1 MLSVFKMHY
10 LTTAW
15 KDCFK
20 VDREEVEKLSRRLW
34 QYAKHYILTLWPGVE
49 KVEMTS
55 INFPDLF
62 LEVEMAQHI
71 NELNMEV

>member
-55 INFPDLF
+55 INFPALF

>member
-10 LTTAW
+10 LTTAL

-34 QYAKHYILTLWPGVE
+34 QYAKHYIVTLWPGVE

-55 INFPDLF
+55 INFPALF
-62 LEVEMAQHI
+62 LDVEMTQYI

>member
-1 MLSVFKMHY
+1 MFKMHS
-10 LTTAW
+10 LATVW

-20 VDREEVEKLSRRLW
+20 VDREEIEKLNRRLW
-34 QYAKHYILTLWPGVE
+34 QYAKLCILTLWPRVE

-55 INFPDLF
+55 INFPPLL

-71 NELNMEV
+71 NELNMEG